1 MEPEVIL
8 KRAFTMSLL
17 EICPNRLNCPGSQ
30 PGESPF
36 FKYFEGYLRDI
47 ASVVPYES
55 ILCTVAHCNNQQVV
69 KRCMSVIKGLQAKF
83 PFSLM
88 MYASLFVHTFKIL
101 HQGQGEAL
109 IELFDE
115 LPFEV
120 CAYFSWSKAKYTAKN
135 ISSKAAVDS
144 FSKGMFA
151 EEYMFRPDKESLK
164 EMVQDSL
171 QQVDGLLEVDAVS
184 RKTAADL
191 YDMKYSDAGP
201 SSKSELSVESP
212 IDVLINRRKELHQ
225 VQNIDESA
233 LGETTS
239 ESEPYSRSKEEIVK
253 IIKHFHKIHIDF
265 CTRVLCGF
273 VYPQVQ
279 VPFTEVNPMTFW
291 SHLHFRIAPYFELL
305 EDDSKHWPSLLK
317 RCERVIAKGSKLT
330 ERTYHGKL
338 KFLVCNADPNTKA
351 LTDIEYSM
359 YMLEKE
365 LKKISE
371 QKAIREKSIEQM
383 VHNWQDIFKECP
395 MANVVPSHRRLISRW
410 IKWSLMIHELRLTL
424 ENHITIV
431 VTGMANSGKTQLL
444 RSLFGFDVS

>member
-1 MEPEVIL
+1 
-8 KRAFTMSLL
+8 MSLL
-17 EICPNRLNCPGSQ
+17 ERCPNRLNFTGSQ
-30 PGESPF
+30 PDKSPF
-36 FKYFEGYLRDI
+36 FKEFEAYLRNI

-55 ILCTVAHCNNQQVV
+55 ILCTVAHCNNKQVV
-69 KRCMSVIKGLQAKF
+69 QRCMSVIKSLKAKF

-88 MYASLFVHTFKIL
+88 MYSSLFVHTFKIQ
-101 HQGQGEAL
+101 HQDQGEML
-109 IELFDE
+109 TVLFDE

-120 CAYFSWSKAKYTAKN
+120 CAYFSWSKAKYTARN
-135 ISSKAAVDS
+135 MTSSKAAVES
-144 FSKGMFA
+144 FSKEIFA
-151 EEYMFRPDKESLK
+151 EEYIFRSQDPNKESLK

-171 QQVDGLLEVDAVS
+171 QQVDGLLEVEAVS
-184 RKTAADL
+184 SKTAADL
-191 YDMKYSDAGP
+191 YDMNYYDAGP
-201 SSKSELSVESP
+201 SSKNELSVESP
-212 IDVLINRRKELHQ
+212 IEMLINERKTLHG
-225 VQNIDESA
+225 VQNINESA

-239 ESEPYSRSKEEIVK
+239 ESEPYSKEVMK
-253 IIKHFHKIHIDF
+253 SIKHFHKIHIDF

-371 QKAIREKSIEQM
+371 QKAISEKSIKQM
-383 VHNWQDIFKECP
+383 VHDWQDIFKDCP
-395 MANVVPSHRRLISRW
+395 MANVVPSHRSLISQW